1 MKKYFFRIGT
11 FFLLIASAP
20 VVFAHEKWFVKSN
33 EVSLIKP
40 LLFSVW
46 NSVNASMVLAGIFS
60 LLAALLIHFAIRP
73 HRWARRM
80 RSFLGKWNSW
90 VPPTLRTLTGLLL
103 FSGSFSRFLLAP
115 DLQTGV
121 LPLPVER
128 VLLAVQLLTGLGL
141 LVGIFPRF
149 MSALGFTLYVVT
161 LGVFPFLDVLNYMS
175 FVGIFVYLFIVGD
188 PTLPKVR
195 GINLFPSI
203 LHFFHIKDAKFY
215 AMAILRMFFGA
226 AVMLVG
232 FRYKL
237 YEPGYALEFL
247 RTHSINFMPSLGFV
261 NFSDELFVMAS
272 GITEVLFGLLVFL
285 GLLPRLV
292 GGLLF
297 VCFTITLSLFGIY
310 ELLGHL
316 PLYAI
321 AFALITKGGGERW
334 SPELSAVLIKRAAKK

>member
-1 MKKYFFRIGT
+1 M
-11 FFLLIASAP
+11 FFLFVTLVPTA
-20 VVFAHEKWFVKSN
+20 FAHEKWFVKSS
-33 EVSLIKP
+33 EVSSLKP
-40 LLFSVW
+40 LLFSSW

-60 LLAALLIHFAIRP
+60 LLAALLIHFAVRP

-80 RSFLGKWNSW
+80 RSFFGRWSSW
-90 VPPTLRTLTGLLL
+90 VPPVLRTLTGLLL
-103 FSGSFSRFLLAP
+103 FSGSFSRFLFAP
-115 DLQTGV
+115 DLQTGT

-128 VLLAVQLLTGLGL
+128 VLLAVQLLTGLFL

-149 MSALGFTLYVVT
+149 ISTLGFTLYVVT

-195 GINLFPSI
+195 GVNLFPSI
-203 LHFFHIKDAKFY
+203 VHFFHMKEAKPY
-215 AMAILRMFFGA
+215 AMAVLRMFFGT

-247 RTHSINFMPSLGFV
+247 RTHPINFMPALGFS
-261 NFSDELFVMAS
+261 NFSDQLFVMAA
-272 GITEVLFGLLVFL
+272 GITEVLLGLLIFL

-292 GGLLF
+292 GLLFF
-297 VCFTITLSLFGIY
+297 VCFTLTLSLFGIY

-334 SPELSAVLIKRAAKK
+334 SPELSAVLVKRAAKK